1 MHSAA
6 PSIAQ
11 AATGITARPSPQP
24 IYVDGQ
30 RVSMTAYNIGGNNY
44 VKLRDISRAVDFG
57 VTYDATTNSVYID
70 ST

>member
-1 MHSAA
+1 
-6 PSIAQ
+6 
-11 AATGITARPSPQP
+11 
-24 IYVDGQ
+24 
-30 RVSMTAYNIGGNNY
+30 MTAYNIGGNNY